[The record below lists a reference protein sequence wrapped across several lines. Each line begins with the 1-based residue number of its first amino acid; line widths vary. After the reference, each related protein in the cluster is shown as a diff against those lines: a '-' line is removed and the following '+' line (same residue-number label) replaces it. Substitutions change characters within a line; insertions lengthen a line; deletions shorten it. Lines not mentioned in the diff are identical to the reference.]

1 MTAAAST
8 NSISVIVPAFV
19 PHGDDSSIRLM
30 RRALESVLD
39 QAYPDAF
46 EILVIDDGSPVPV
59 RNMLRA
65 AGFPELP
72 GIRWL
77 RSERNEGLVSAL
89 NTGLREARYN
99 LIARQDVDDRC
110 MPGKIAAQIER
121 LEADPDLT
129 LIATG
134 MTVVDADGKQLEQ
147 HLRRDGWENI
157 LHLAA
162 EVGWSPFCGASVLA
176 LSSIFRLI
184 GGFSHDPVWR
194 HAEDWH
200 LWSIWIRFFKTAQVE
215 ELLYEYRRTP
225 GSVSDLHRGEQ
236 LVASHRIHRKLKTV
250 VDWKTHPRDIRRLA
264 DILGVNLVQCGAI
277 CYRTWRYRL
286 VVRMPRVAVDVI
298 RRVLPDRD
306 IAIGHDGQSPIWR
319 IEDVVDGFPGTRA
332 NHVPADDTIVCCRI

>member
-1 MTAAAST
+1 MTASSN
-8 NSISVIVPAFV
+8 NSISVIVPAFL
-19 PHGDDSSIRLM
+19 PYGGDSSVRLM

-39 QAYPDAF
+39 QAYPGAF

-59 RNMLRA
+59 RNMIQA

-72 GIRWL
+72 NIRWL
-77 RSERNEGLVSAL
+77 RTERNKGLVSAL
-89 NTGLREARYN
+89 NTGLKEARYD

-110 MPGKIAAQIER
+110 LSGKIAAQIER

-129 LIATG
+129 LVATG

-162 EVGWSPFCGASVLA
+162 EVGWSPFCGASILA
-176 LSSIFRLI
+176 SSSIFRLL
-184 GGFSHDPVWR
+184 GGFSHDPAWR

-225 GSVSDLHRGEQ
+225 GSVSDLYREEQ
-236 LVASHRIHRKLKTV
+236 LVASHRIHRQLKTV
-250 VDWKTHPRDIRRLA
+250 VDWKTHPSDVRRLA
-264 DILGVNLVQCGAI
+264 GILGVSLIQCGVI
-277 CYRTWRYRL
+277 CYRAWRYRL
-286 VVRMPRVAVDVI
+286 AVRMPRVSVDVI
-298 RRVLPDRD
+298 RRILPDRD

-319 IEDVVDGFPGTRA
+319 VDDVVYDFPSTKG
-332 NHVPADDTIVCCRI
+332 NHVPAEDTVVCCCI